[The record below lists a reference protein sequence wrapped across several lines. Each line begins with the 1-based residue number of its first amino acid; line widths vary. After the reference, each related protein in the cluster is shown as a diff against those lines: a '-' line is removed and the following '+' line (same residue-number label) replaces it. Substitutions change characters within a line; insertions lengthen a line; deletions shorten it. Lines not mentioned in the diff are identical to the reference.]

1 MGFYLITKTGPSI
14 PHCTVRE
21 ALRIDL
27 ELNDAQWLR
36 GLRKLN
42 TGEDVQFSSNT
53 SKNLKWDYQMELK
66 FIVFFSPLYSLF
78 SSDFKNIRCTKKEGI
93 DCVNYEYDAEKVK
106 RERK

>member
-1 MGFYLITKTGPSI
+1 
-14 PHCTVRE
+14 
-21 ALRIDL
+21 
-27 ELNDAQWLR
+27 
-36 GLRKLN
+36 
-42 TGEDVQFSSNT
+42 
-53 SKNLKWDYQMELK
+53 MELK